1 MIMQKKLER
10 RRRRREEQRQ
20 EDVEVAAN
28 GDHRAMKEPTPPPH
42 EPAPQERAA
51 PHHSPK
57 SPMMSPQP
65 VVGQYSPG
73 TRAPIHPQP
82 MGAHNHMADGKNNL
96 HSKAYSGEEQWPFIW
111 KSPSATNHLHSV
123 SIWKPSFQI

>member
-20 EDVEVAAN
+20 DVEVAAN

-42 EPAPQERAA
+42 EPAPQEKPA

-96 HSKAYSGEEQWPFIW
+96 HSKAYSGEGHWLFVW
-111 KSPSATNHLHSV
+111 KSPTGTNQLGP
-123 SIWKPSFQI
+123 IPI